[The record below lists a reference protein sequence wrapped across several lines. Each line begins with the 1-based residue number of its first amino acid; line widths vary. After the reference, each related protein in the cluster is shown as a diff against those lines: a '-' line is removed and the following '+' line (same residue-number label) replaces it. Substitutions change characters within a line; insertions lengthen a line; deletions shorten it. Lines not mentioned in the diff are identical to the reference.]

1 MKARAGV
8 RAALASGAN
17 PMAKGAVKA
26 VKAQKIT
33 STKTRVESTKAESTG
48 TTNIAQIVK
57 KFGGVVKTKPDQ

>member
-17 PMAKGAVKA
+17 PMAKEAVKA
-26 VKAQKIT
+26 VRAQKIT
-33 STKTRVESTKAESTG
+33 STKTKVESTRAESTS

-57 KFGGVVKTKPDQ
+57 KFGGVVKTRPEQ